1 MRNINSLITI
11 LALSFASLSATVLG
25 ACATSGDEYG
35 DEYVDAES
43 NASAPGKVDL
53 WQSTD
58 SQWRFHVV
66 SGNGRT
72 LLTSEGYTS
81 RTGALNGIL
90 SVLDN
95 GVDPAQY
102 VVNKTASG
110 KYNLRLRAAN
120 YQIIAF
126 TQAYSTKS
134 SATRAITSCVNA
146 VTSFLDKIESNTSGA
161 RIEVLESQAGFR
173 FNLHAGNGET
183 VLSSESYTT
192 KEAAWNGAFAI
203 KDAAALEA
211 SFTIK
216 TATDNRYYFTL
227 TAENGQVVGVSQMY
241 TSRTAAQAGVTSVKS
256 LLASMDL
263 L

>member
-11 LALSFASLSATVLG
+11 LALSFASLSVT

-35 DEYVDAES
+35 DEFVDAES

-58 SQWRFHVV
+58 GQWRFHVV

-95 GVDPAQY
+95 GVDPAMYQL
-102 VVNKTASG
+102 NKTASG

-120 YQIIAF
+120 HEIIAF

-146 VTSFLDKIESNTSGA
+146 VTSYLDKIEANTSGA
-161 RIEVLESQAGFR
+161 RVEVLESTAGFR
-173 FNLHAGNGET
+173 FNLHAGNGEV

-192 KEAAWNGAFAI
+192 AAAAWNGAFAI
-203 KDAAALEA
+203 QDAAKLAG

-216 TATDNRYYFTL
+216 TASDARYYFTL
-227 TAENGQVVGVSQMY
+227 TAENGQVVGMSQLY
-241 TSRTAAQAGVTSVKS
+241 TSRAAAEAGVTSVKK
-256 LLASMDL
+256 LLAAMDMI
-263 L
+263 